1 MPIHFFYGWWIIG
14 ALFLISAYLNGIIF
28 LGFTAVFEPIVYEY
42 NWSYA
47 QVSFGASM
55 CWMSGLLAPLVGAFV
70 DRWGPRKI
78 IFGALVIIG
87 AGLLLLSRINSLSMF
102 YGVCLLLGV
111 GMVGCMDTVPAT
123 VTINWFRKKASIAM
137 GIMLCGPAVGGLLV
151 PLVTRTIDTFD
162 WRVAMV
168 IFGTGA
174 WVLLLPLSLLIRHR
188 PEQYGYL
195 PDGEVIKEHVIHEEE
210 TPSQVNEIAIGL
222 RQALKSRPFRHIALG
237 LICHM
242 CVINSVIV
250 HVMPYLSSIGI
261 ARTTSSFIASSIP
274 LISIAGRLSFGWLG
288 DKLDKRRITTLGF
301 AMLSL
306 SMVCFGFSSAVGIWL
321 IIPFLILFGIGY
333 GGPIPVMLTLL
344 REHFGRARFGSI
356 LGIIIGGALLAGMI
370 GAPLAG
376 WVFDSFGSYTGAWF
390 GFAVITIVGML
401 SILTTPPSAKTG

>member
-1 MPIHFFYGWWIIG
+1 
-14 ALFLISAYLNGIIF
+14 
-28 LGFTAVFEPIVYEY
+28 
-42 NWSYA
+42 
-47 QVSFGASM
+47 
-55 CWMSGLLAPLVGAFV
+55 
-70 DRWGPRKI
+70 
-78 IFGALVIIG
+78 
-87 AGLLLLSRINSLSMF
+87 LLLSRINSLSMF
-102 YGVCLLLGV
+102 YGVCLLLGM

-195 PDGEVIKEHVIHEEE
+195 PDGEEIKEHVIDEEG
-210 TPSQVNEIAIGL
+210 TPSQVNEVAIGL
-222 RQALKSRPFRHIALG
+222 NQALKSRPFRHSALG

-288 DKLDKRRITTLGF
+288 DRLDKRRITTLGF

-376 WVFDSFGSYTGAWF
+376 WVFDSFGSYMCAWF